1 MSITRKLTRSLPRCS
16 WERLHVISGVM
27 GSWWSLTSSIDYVAS
42 VYYGLYCTFFLPW
55 IFFQLQQRQ
64 LLLPLCQWRLQ
75 LVRLQLVFD
84 YHNII
89 DRTRTRI
96 VMQHTEV
103 RIFHLHHSIA
113 AQTCNNFGGLR
124 TEILPQKNRD
134 QIFLIGIFLQIMA
147 CKLTNLSDSHLIKV
161 VLL

>member
-1 MSITRKLTRSLPRCS
+1 MVIFNLLNRLRCLGILRLVLYLSYSLN
-16 WERLHVISGVM
+16 
-27 GSWWSLTSSIDYVAS
+27 
-42 VYYGLYCTFFLPW
+42 
-55 IFFQLQQRQ
+55 FFQLQHRQ

-75 LVRLQLVFD
+75 LIRLQLVLD

-113 AQTCNNFGGLR
+113 AQICNNFGGLR
-124 TEILPQKNRD
+124 TEILRQKNRD

-147 CKLTNLSDSHLIKV
+147 CKLTNLSDFRSDKNCPALRQNDGLFEV
-161 VLL
+161 

>member
-1 MSITRKLTRSLPRCS
+1 MVIFNLLNRLRCLGILRLVLYLFSSLN
-16 WERLHVISGVM
+16 
-27 GSWWSLTSSIDYVAS
+27 
-42 VYYGLYCTFFLPW
+42 
-55 IFFQLQQRQ
+55 FFQLQQRQ
-64 LLLPLCQWRLQ
+64 LLLLLCQWRLQ

-124 TEILPQKNRD
+124 TEILRQKNRD
-134 QIFLIGIFLQIMA
+134 QIFLIDIFLQIMA
-147 CKLTNLSDSHLIKV
+147 CKLTNLSDLTPDKNCPALRQNDGLFEV
-161 VLL
+161 